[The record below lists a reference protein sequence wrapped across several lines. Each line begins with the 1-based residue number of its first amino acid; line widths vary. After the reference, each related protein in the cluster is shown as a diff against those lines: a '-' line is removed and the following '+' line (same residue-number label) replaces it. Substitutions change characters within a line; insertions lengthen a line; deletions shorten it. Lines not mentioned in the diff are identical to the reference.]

1 LWSLY
6 ERGMALGLTPDQFWD
21 MTFREFSLYSRGHDF
36 RLARQWDMAATIL
49 ALLANVN
56 SGKGKRFSPADFHP
70 LLDVT
75 SEAETKVSSAEERE
89 ALFAKLKKF

>member
-1 LWSLY
+1 
-6 ERGMALGLTPDQFWD
+6 MGLTPDQFWD
-21 MTFREFSLYSRGHDF
+21 LTFREFALYSRGHEY
-36 RLARQWDMAATIL
+36 RLARQWDMASTIL

-56 SGKGKRFSPADFHP
+56 SGKGKRFTPSDFHP

-75 SEAETKVSSAEERE
+75 SMAQSKVTTAEERE